1 MILIMMN
8 SLVMEVLSLVKL
20 VYIFISSI
28 SRIFKVLYTL
38 LLIFKNTFRIPMIKM
53 MKKLMQ
59 FMKQLINEW
68 MKNVKNIEKNV

>member
-8 SLVMEVLSLVKL
+8 SLVMAVLSLVKL

-28 SRIFKVLYTL
+28 NRVFKVLYTL
-38 LLIFKNTFRIPMIKM
+38 LLIFKNTFRILMIKM

-59 FMKQLINEW
+59 FMKQLTNEW

>member
-1 MILIMMN
+1 MMN